1 MFKIKREMEQTLI
14 KPYLYFSK
22 NKDNGYNEL
31 KIKKVYFHNEILCY
45 SFDAFNIFDKP
56 YAYTS
61 KNCVLSKYKIM
72 K

>member
-1 MFKIKREMEQTLI
+1 MFKIKREMEQTLLN
-14 KPYLYFSK
+14 PYLYFSK

-31 KIKKVYFHNEILCY
+31 RLKIAYFHNEVLFY
-45 SFDAFNIFDKP
+45 SYDPFNIFNTP
-56 YAYTS
+56 YTS